1 MLAKGLDNIF
11 ENAPK
16 FQRNWDDVPRDRTKT
31 APAPTTRERKPQPR
45 PKPKTA
51 PKKDQP
57 KSQTP
62 LEDFIFE
69 TPPVTPPPEKIQ
81 VRGDKGNTK
90 DTEFWNFYDKGD
102 K

>member
-16 FQRNWDDVPRDRTKT
+16 FQRNWEDAPRERTRT
-31 APAPTTRERKPQPR
+31 APAPTRERKPPSR

-51 PKKDQP
+51 PKKDQTKAP
-57 KSQTP
+57 TP

-69 TPPVTPPPEKIQ
+69 TPPVTPPPEKVQ
-81 VRGDKGNTK
+81 L
-90 DTEFWNFYDKGD
+90 KGD
-102 K
+102 N